1 MEPDLSDLKKRSSMV
16 KEFATKFV
24 DENDMDVAK
33 KVCGLWVD
41 LCAVVSNLV
50 SSNNRMQS
58 IATEGMNSMKALFDG
73 DGVQKLVFIKNLRKK
88 MVSLC
93 DKLEELQPQ
102 IGEPT
107 HESHPNPM
115 DTLLS
120 LPIPQAFLSELHR
133 ESIDDLLSFG
143 VSQCF
148 QTMDRLLLQFGSD
161 INETRKKKDPD
172 HMDKYVGPE
181 EQLQY
186 FLQWSSTGDAP
197 WGANILDDATEAD
210 LSSTLQSTIHKI
222 PAQQTQA
229 FCKAVGEARLLKLI
243 LLFFKI

>member
-1 MEPDLSDLKKRSSMV
+1 MEPDLSDLKKRSSIV

-24 DENDMDVAK
+24 DEKVMDVAK
-33 KVCGLWVD
+33 KACGLWVD
-41 LCAVVSNLV
+41 LYAAASNLV
-50 SSNNRMQS
+50 ASNNRMQS
-58 IATEGMNSMKALFDG
+58 IATEGTNSMKALFAG

-93 DKLEELQPQ
+93 EKLEELQPK

-107 HESHPNPM
+107 DESHANPM

-120 LPIPQAFLSELHR
+120 LPIPQALLSELHR

-148 QTMDRLLLQFGSD
+148 QTMDNLLLKFGSD
-161 INETRKKKDPD
+161 IHDTRKKKDPD
-172 HMDKYVGPE
+172 HMDTYVGPE

-186 FLQWSSTGDAP
+186 FLQWSSKGNAP
-197 WGANILDDATEAD
+197 WGANIPDDATEAD
-210 LSSTLQSTIHKI
+210 LSSSLQSTIHKI
-222 PAQQTQA
+222 PAAQTQA

-243 LLFFKI
+243 LFCFKI